1 MEHDYEKL
9 FEEAMQHLVQVLGV
23 AQTPKDLWRKPDD
36 EALREAR
43 KFVEHVRIYGP
54 SVDTTPENPA

>member
-23 AQTPKDLWRKPDD
+23 AQTPKSLWQESDD
-36 EALREAR
+36 KALREAR
-43 KFVEHVRIYGP
+43 RYVEHVKTHGP
-54 SVDTTPENPA
+54 PFDSLPENPA